1 MRLANTIL
9 LIALAASCAGLAA
22 ASTQREGAGRPASVY
37 VYLADNTIV
46 RTNALFG
53 TWKVTRIGKAPTDI
67 VSTGEL
73 LARSRDHRILWALV
87 RSESTLVALTADLR
101 ALKVIHLPKSW
112 SARALAVGPNTGRL
126 YIAYNI
132 ATLKRGRHD
141 PLRSA
146 RLAVFESD
154 GSRRLTDTL
163 LRPNG
168 GRSWLIWSL
177 ALDPAER
184 RAYISYHGSD
194 TTGLDV
200 ARINGSRIL
209 NCPTRSDSHVGCWTH
224 PHGLA
229 LAGEDDVVASTGS
242 QTIEVYDT
250 SGTLVRSLDT
260 GLENN
265 HLMEFA
271 IDRAGDRLVAAGSC
285 GYVPGFAV
293 VGYST
298 GVRQLLNRSQSI
310 CGETLAFAGGD
321 VVIVGKTALPV
332 PDPDREGQLL
342 RIDAQRGAITGSHRT
357 ESEPTDLLV
366 VP

>member
-1 MRLANTIL
+1 VTKR
-9 LIALAASCAGLAA
+9 IALVVLVSSCVGAGAASSGREAAGK
-22 ASTQREGAGRPASVY
+22 PVSVY
-37 VYLADNTIV
+37 AYLADNTIV
-46 RTNALFG
+46 RTNAVFG
-53 TWKVTRIGKAPTDI
+53 TWKVARLGEAPADI
-67 VSTGEL
+67 ISTGGL
-73 LARSRDHRILWALV
+73 LARSRDHRIVWALV
-87 RSESTLVALTADLR
+87 RSESTLVALTPDLR
-101 ALKVIHLPKSW
+101 TLKVIRLPKSW
-112 SARALAVGPNTGRL
+112 SARALSVGAKTGRL
-126 YIAYNI
+126 YIAYNV

-146 RLAVFESD
+146 RLAVFTSD
-154 GSRRLTDTL
+154 GSRRITDAL

-200 ARINGSRIL
+200 ATINGATIL
-209 NCPTRSDSHVGCWTH
+209 NCRTAGDSQGGGCWTH

-229 LAGEDDVVASTGS
+229 LAGEEDVVASTGS
-242 QTIEVYDT
+242 QTIDVYDT
-250 SGTLVRSLDT
+250 SGTLLRSLDT

-271 IDRAGDRLVAAGSC
+271 IDRAGGRLFAAGSC

-293 VGYST
+293 VRYST
-298 GVRQLLNRSQSI
+298 GIRQLLSRSRSI
-310 CGETLAFAGGD
+310 CGKTLAFAGGD

-332 PDPDREGQLL
+332 PDPIREGQLL
-342 RIDAQRGAITGSHRT
+342 RVDAQRGVITGSHRT
-357 ESEPTDLLV
+357 ASEPTDILAA
-366 VP
+366 P